1 MDFQAAE
8 IHRFVQ
14 ENREEAIDC
23 LRELLATPSNS
34 GEEVAVSKVFCRWIE
49 RAGLEPTVVG
59 ISEEHPNVLA
69 EWFGSKGIRE
79 RGLFLMGIWIRFR
92 PRMEMKERMAPIL
105 EWWRT
110 MRFMEEALLI

>member
-69 EWFGSKGIRE
+69 EWFGSNPGKRFVFNGHMDTFPPTDGDE
-79 RGLFLMGIWIRFR
+79 GTYGPYSGMVADNAVYGLS
-92 PRMEMKERMAPIL
+92 
-105 EWWRT
+105 
-110 MRFMEEALLI
+110 LIHI